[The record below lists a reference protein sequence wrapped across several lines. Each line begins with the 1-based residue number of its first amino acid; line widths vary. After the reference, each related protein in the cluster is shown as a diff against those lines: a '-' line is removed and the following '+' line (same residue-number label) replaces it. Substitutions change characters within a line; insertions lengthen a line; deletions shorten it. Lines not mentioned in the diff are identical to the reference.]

1 MSKKKVKDIEK
12 EREAFLRGDS
22 ERNITGCIANGIP
35 ADIAEAIYNE
45 IYDFANYAFNK
56 AHAVCY
62 AVVAYQT
69 AWFKYHHPCE
79 YMAALLTSVLGYSE
93 KVAGYIAECRD
104 MGIPLLPPDVNRSLD
119 CFTVEE
125 GGIRFGLVAI
135 KNIGRGFIQ
144 SMVREREEKGPFA
157 GLQDFCE
164 RLYNCDINK
173 RALEN
178 LIRAGAFDSFGAR
191 RSQMVAVSDKL
202 LDSIGG
208 ARRQNVEGQI
218 DFFGITASAS
228 SRRHTEVSMPDLPE
242 YAPEEL
248 MRQEREVTGLYLSG
262 HPMNAYRKAA
272 AAAGAVHIGSIHE
285 DFSQDGGPTLYQDEQ
300 RIAAA
305 GIVTAYRTR
314 TTRSGSLMAYATI
327 EDDTSSI
334 ELLCFNRTLERFG
347 RQLQEGSAVLVKGK
361 LSVRDEKPPQI
372 LCDEVYPL
380 RTSGGE
386 ELKLPPPEGVE
397 VLEGKILWLRLPR
410 MDHPAWNHIN
420 LVFSMFPGS
429 TPVRL
434 VFTDTGKRMA
444 SSCLLGKSLV
454 QELVEVLGKENV
466 VIQ

>member
-1 MSKKKVKDIEK
+1 
-12 EREAFLRGDS
+12 
-22 ERNITGCIANGIP
+22 
-35 ADIAEAIYNE
+35 
-45 IYDFANYAFNK
+45 
-56 AHAVCY
+56 
-62 AVVAYQT
+62 
-69 AWFKYHHPCE
+69 
-79 YMAALLTSVLGYSE
+79 
-93 KVAGYIAECRD
+93 
-104 MGIPLLPPDVNRSLD
+104 
-119 CFTVEE
+119 
-125 GGIRFGLVAI
+125 
-135 KNIGRGFIQ
+135 
-144 SMVREREEKGPFA
+144 
-157 GLQDFCE
+157 
-164 RLYNCDINK
+164 
-173 RALEN
+173 
-178 LIRAGAFDSFGAR
+178 
-191 RSQMVAVSDKL
+191 
-202 LDSIGG
+202 
-208 ARRQNVEGQI
+208 
-218 DFFGITASAS
+218 
-228 SRRHTEVSMPDLPE
+228 
-242 YAPEEL
+242 
-248 MRQEREVTGLYLSG
+248 
-262 HPMNAYRKAA
+262 
-272 AAAGAVHIGSIHE
+272 
-285 DFSQDGGPTLYQDEQ
+285 
-300 RIAAA
+300 
-305 GIVTAYRTR
+305 
-314 TTRSGSLMAYATI
+314 MAYATI